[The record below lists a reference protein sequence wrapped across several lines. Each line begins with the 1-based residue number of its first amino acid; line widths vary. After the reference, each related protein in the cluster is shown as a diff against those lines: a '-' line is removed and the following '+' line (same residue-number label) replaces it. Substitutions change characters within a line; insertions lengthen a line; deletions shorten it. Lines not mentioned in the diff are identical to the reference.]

1 VSALDLAV
9 TRLKVDEGFR
19 AAAYRDTVGKLT
31 IGYGF
36 CVDAGISQFA
46 AAALLVAQAQ
56 ERAQALAGFWWAQG
70 LDEARMSVVI
80 EIAFNDGLAGLLH
93 FPKMLAGIGAKN
105 WQAAHDECLDSDAA
119 RALPA
124 RYKTLAQILLTGAA
138 A

>member
-1 VSALDLAV
+1 VNAVDIALG
-9 TRLKVDEGFR
+9 RLKVDEGFR

-46 AAALLVAQAQ
+46 AAALLAAQAQ

-70 LDEARMSVVI
+70 LDDARMSVVI
-80 EIAFNDGLAGLLH
+80 EIAFNDGTAGLLH
-93 FPKMLAGIGAKN
+93 FPKMLAAIGAKN

-119 RALPA
+119 RELPA
-124 RYKTLAQILLTGAA
+124 RYKLLAQILLTGVAQ
-138 A
+138 